1 MHCIYPKGSQAG
13 LSHRDLGEETLTDSN
28 GGKFQGYRTHYKMN
42 PGFSLRDWRY
52 AVRIANVDVSELT
65 KDASAGADLVDLI
78 TQALEQVPN
87 LEMGRAVIYC
97 NKTIRSF
104 LRRQIKNSNNVH
116 LSMDEVAGKKVLSF
130 DGVPVKKCDAI
141 LNTEAVVS

>member
-1 MHCIYPKGSQAG
+1 M
-13 LSHRDLGEETLTDSN
+13 E
-28 GGKFQGYRTHYKMN
+28 
-42 PGFSLRDWRY
+42 
-52 AVRIANVDVSELT
+52 RIS
-65 KDASAGADLVDLI
+65 I
-78 TQALEQVPN
+78 P
-87 LEMGRAVIYC
+87 R